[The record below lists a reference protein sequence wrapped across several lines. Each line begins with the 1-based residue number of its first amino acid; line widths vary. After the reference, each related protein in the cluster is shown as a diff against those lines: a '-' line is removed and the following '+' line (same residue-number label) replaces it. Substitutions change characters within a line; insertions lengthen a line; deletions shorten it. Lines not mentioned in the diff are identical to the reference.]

1 MAKNGIDDG
10 LDDGVDI
17 GKSMDEK
24 AIPDKEQR
32 EKVKKIMDN
41 PIVKSDNKNN
51 SSVDGLNQANTPNN
65 DLEPGISTVGE

>member
-1 MAKNGIDDG
+1 MSKDGIDDG

-17 GKSMDEK
+17 GKNMDEK
-24 AIPDKEQR
+24 AIPNKEER
-32 EKVKKIMDN
+32 EKVNKMMEN
-41 PIVKSDNKNN
+41 PIVKTSIKNN